1 MKSGS
6 TKLFFLLTAVLS
18 LTAWGQR
25 NQPIAVAIAEF
36 DEPILDLEA
45 DHLGH
50 LYLVFND
57 KLIKTDEYGLEIARF
72 SRPDLGIPAQ
82 VQVQDPMRVLL
93 HYPEFNQLL
102 LLDNRLNPIRPA
114 LSFFDIGM
122 ADVPFAALS
131 DEHFLWLFDQGS
143 DRLIKM
149 DMRRMEIVFRTPP
162 ITQLLQEESRILG
175 LRCNVRGIYLLV
187 EKGLIEFDTM
197 GNFVRRIPVDG
208 AESFSL
214 GRTNW
219 WVADEEGLVR
229 SSKKLKLALPKGAAW
244 SGTDEQF
251 FRTDGGTLYK
261 LLFSP

>member
-6 TKLFFLLTAVLS
+6 TKLFLLLTAMLS
-18 LTAWGQR
+18 LSAWGQR
-25 NQPIAVAIAEF
+25 NQPIAVAIAVF

-57 KLIKTDEYGLEIARF
+57 RLIKTDEYGLEIARF
-72 SRPDLGIPAQ
+72 SRPDLGIPSQ

-93 HYPEFNQLL
+93 HYPEFNQML

-114 LSFFDIGM
+114 LSFFDLGM
-122 ADVPFAALS
+122 ADVPCAALT
-131 DEHFLWLFDQGS
+131 DEHFLWLFDQAS
-143 DRLIKM
+143 DRLLKM

-175 LRCNVRGIYLLV
+175 LRCNVRGVYLLL
-187 EKGLIEFDTM
+187 ETGLVEFDTM
-197 GNFVRRIPVDG
+197 GNFVRRIPVDA

-214 GRTNW
+214 GRTIW
-219 WVADEEGLVR
+219 WVADQEGLVR
-229 SSKKLKLALPKGAAW
+229 SSTKLELELPKGAAW
-244 SGTDEQF
+244 SGTDGQL
-251 FRTDGGTLYK
+251 FRADGGTLYK